1 MRLDFESKAPICTK
15 KKGGNFHHFSFKK
28 ETQMILSTQDIRIVY
43 LFDQIYKISSQAH
56 VTKPTIWP

>member
-15 KKGGNFHHFSFKK
+15 KKGNFPHFSFKK
-28 ETQMILSTQDIRIVY
+28 ETQMILSTQGIRIVY
-43 LFDQIYKISSQAH
+43 LFDQIYKISSQVH